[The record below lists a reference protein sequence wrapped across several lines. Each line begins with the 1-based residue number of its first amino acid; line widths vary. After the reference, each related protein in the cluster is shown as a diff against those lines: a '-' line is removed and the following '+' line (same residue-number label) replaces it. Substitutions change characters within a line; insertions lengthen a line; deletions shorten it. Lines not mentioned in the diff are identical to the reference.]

1 MSYNKSLFKQLVEE
15 SKKKK
20 SLPKPK
26 DKILDP
32 MGQWK
37 FPGQV
42 TRIPSNR
49 ITMQGVPY
57 PVKGVGSSGQEQ
69 MMYSGQEY
77 SFPDSTYV
85 DEYPLVK
92 AQKGLTFLEPNSQK
106 LPANNNRS
114 ELATSIGGENGE
126 PAFLVPSFKYGRPIL
141 GPSNNLYDEFYRTG
155 EHLGGPFKTWQEA
168 DEWGRNVRHPYVE
181 KGQSIPIPIRRWGRD
196 YNNQSSGERNSFFF
210 KNGGDVSIPNLEEG
224 GWLNRYDVGGTAE
237 KPKPKP
243 KPKDK
248 LPVNPNDY
256 RKFLIDFQNSQMG
269 RQMLEASVNKDDP
282 WGSNSSHAE
291 AIRDARNL
299 LTRNAKVNIL
309 DFSQYKK
316 NLIQEFGPNDD
327 DAATTTRNSG
337 IGGWASQYDPVTGE
351 PLSTFNFVKSLK
363 NPFNIL
369 NILNSSPTSLSYA
382 KAASINPESSSHIE
396 MHGEGDVHDL
406 PGNIVHELSHA
417 SDKSGVFIPR
427 SDQNLMRRYSGTAL
441 KKVGDKYVEPI
452 VDPWAGYVSKPTETR
467 ARLMDFRFNAKKQG
481 VYDPFTQKIT
491 LDLLKKYKPSS
502 SLYEPLYQLQDIY
515 SDEEIV
521 DMLNKVS
528 KTQTPNNTVAS
539 NMAYHEGQLPKFQTA
554 GQNDF
559 FNRMMKRAS
568 ANQYNNAPSFS
579 DVQDRGVS
587 ANVKASYQPQIKKQ
601 QALTTIQKKTGV
613 NRNIAGM
620 LDYLQT
626 SPGSTATISQG
637 RQRTQRDEEERKR
650 RNYEYAMNNGLLYN
664 HNTGDVANP
673 NDKGATGGGWGR
685 VEAPELAQTFAGM
698 SGSGNIG
705 AGRIGAEMFTN
716 MNPITA
722 PITSAGRLTQQVLG
736 QNPYGFN
743 NNGFIS
749 NILPALGVA
758 GDIAGVS
765 SFKLLPGSQRV
776 INQGNRILNY
786 GNRSYGPGQTPVLR
800 ASMVPSGKQVK
811 KVIDNINQKTNNAIN
826 WLGDELTG
834 ANTVDYT
841 GKSGKN
847 YKIEYRNSN
856 NLGKDLEFK
865 RFFDISHADDA
876 SQHFGFTISK
886 PKGKIASLDDLAFFN
901 NDPDAANEQLG
912 LFLRGIENSALTIP
926 LTKINNRGMMP
937 FGSQNL
943 SMYSQP
949 MMNMHAS
956 RLARQMGQS
965 GPRLQLLYDNT
976 APLKELNSSIRTAPG
991 SSTFR
996 DQLLEMWPKIESSY
1010 KLLQQNTGIKMKRP
1024 RLLYNDF
1031 EDMFNFGQ
1039 TNDINVDMLK
1049 QSKYRGLQPGNV
1061 NMLVPE
1067 YGIIKNY
1074 KQGGQINWLD
1084 KYK

>member
-1 MSYNKSLFKQLVEE
+1 MSYNKALFKQMVEE

-57 PVKGVGSSGQEQ
+57 PVKGVGSTGQEQ
-69 MMYSGQEY
+69 MMYQGQEY
-77 SFPDSTYV
+77 SFPGSQYV

-106 LPANNNRS
+106 LPVNNNRS

-155 EHLGGPFKTWQEA
+155 EHLGGPFKIWQEA
-168 DEWGRNVRHPYVE
+168 DEWDRNVRHPYVE

-210 KNGGDVSIPNLEEG
+210 KNGGDISIPDLEEG
-224 GWLNRYDVGGTAE
+224 GWLGRYQVG
-237 KPKPKP
+237 
-243 KPKDK
+243 
-248 LPVNPNDY
+248 
-256 RKFLIDFQNSQMG
+256 
-269 RQMLEASVNKDDP
+269 
-282 WGSNSSHAE
+282 
-291 AIRDARNL
+291 
-299 LTRNAKVNIL
+299 
-309 DFSQYKK
+309 
-316 NLIQEFGPNDD
+316 
-327 DAATTTRNSG
+327 
-337 IGGWASQYDPVTGE
+337 
-351 PLSTFNFVKSLK
+351 
-363 NPFNIL
+363 
-369 NILNSSPTSLSYA
+369 
-382 KAASINPESSSHIE
+382 
-396 MHGEGDVHDL
+396 
-406 PGNIVHELSHA
+406 
-417 SDKSGVFIPR
+417 
-427 SDQNLMRRYSGTAL
+427 
-441 KKVGDKYVEPI
+441 
-452 VDPWAGYVSKPTETR
+452 
-467 ARLMDFRFNAKKQG
+467 
-481 VYDPFTQKIT
+481 
-491 LDLLKKYKPSS
+491 
-502 SLYEPLYQLQDIY
+502 
-515 SDEEIV
+515 
-521 DMLNKVS
+521 
-528 KTQTPNNTVAS
+528 
-539 NMAYHEGQLPKFQTA
+539 GQLPKFQTA

-579 DVQDRGVS
+579 DVQDRGMS

-613 NRNIAGM
+613 NRNIAGI

-800 ASMVPSGKQVK
+800 SSMVPSGKQVK
-811 KVIDNINQKTNNAIN
+811 KVIDNINQKTNNTIN
-826 WLGDELTG
+826 WLGKELSG
-834 ANTVDYT
+834 AKTFDYT

-949 MMNMHAS
+949 MMNIHAS

-1010 KLLQQNTGIKMKRP
+1010 KLLQENTGIKMKRP